1 MIYEGNIIRPT
12 IVKIKR
18 KKVKN
23 GVRIEEFK
31 FYSCDCI
38 SGIQTWPR
46 KHEFSDFG
54 VNEKNGK

>member
-23 GVRIEEFK
+23 GVRLEEVK
-31 FYSCDCI
+31 FYSCDCT
-38 SGIQTWPR
+38 SGI
-46 KHEFSDFG
+46 
-54 VNEKNGK
+54 